1 MLHVIKRYQELP
13 ESDRIIYRIGRR
25 MGLYSSTTDLHQN
38 QSTYDKIKGLV
49 SELSDKK
56 PNEIEGFINE
66 MADKYV

>member
-1 MLHVIKRYQELP
+1 
-13 ESDRIIYRIGRR
+13 